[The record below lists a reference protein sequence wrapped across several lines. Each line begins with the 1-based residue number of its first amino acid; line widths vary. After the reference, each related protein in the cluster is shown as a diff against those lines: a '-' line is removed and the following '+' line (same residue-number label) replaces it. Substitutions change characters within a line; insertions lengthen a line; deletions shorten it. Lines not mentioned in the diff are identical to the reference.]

1 MASESLKWNGP
12 ALTAKMRAAQKLG
25 VNVTMSACV
34 QQAKANH
41 AWQNQ
46 TGILEGSIKIAD
58 FAREDGAGVVG
69 SWGSTDVRYALIHE
83 LGGVIVPVRA
93 QALKFKLPDGSFRI
107 VKSVR
112 IPARPYLR
120 PAADA
125 IYPQLAGNIRKAFEG
140 ASGGPQRGLSDA

>member
-1 MASESLKWNGP
+1 MTESLKWNGP

-25 VNVTMSACV
+25 VNATMSACV

-58 FAREDGAGVVG
+58 FARDDGAGVVG

>member
-1 MASESLKWNGP
+1 MSSQSLRWEGD
-12 ALTAKMRAAQKLG
+12 ALTARMRKAQMQG
-25 VNVTMSACV
+25 VNKTMADCV
-34 QQAKANH
+34 IQAKTNH

-46 TGILEGSIKIAD
+46 TGVLEGSIKIAD
-58 FAREDGAGVVG
+58 FARPDGAGVVG
-69 SWGSTDVRYALIHE
+69 TWGSTDVRYALIHE

-93 QALKFKLPDGSFRI
+93 EALAIPQPDGSVRF

-125 IYPQLAGNIRKAFEG
+125 IYPQLAANIRGFFEKASG
-140 ASGGPQRGLSDA
+140 ASQGGASDV

>member
-1 MASESLKWNGP
+1 MSSQSLTWNGP

-25 VNVTMSACV
+25 VNATMAECV
-34 QQAKANH
+34 RQAKANH
-41 AWQNQ
+41 TWENQ
-46 TGILEGSIKIAD
+46 TGILEGSIKIAED
-58 FAREDGAGVVG
+58 ARDEGGGVVG
-69 SWGSTDVRYALIHE
+69 TWGSTDVRYALIHE

-107 VKSVR
+107 VKSVT

-125 IYPQLAGNIRKAFEG
+125 IYPKLAGNIRAAFERASG
-140 ASGGPQRGLSDA
+140 ASQGGASDV